1 MSQTLDCY
9 RISLDDNYDV
19 QVLMKELTAQVSDM
33 AASNAL
39 EAAIDAFCNPT
50 AVAGCSSHLA
60 NTLPET
66 TSQMLSPTSQRMA
79 VLTDVNS
86 VSAEV
91 TAEVLLSSYDFA
103 AQHIDRA
110 AATAFSA
117 LACPEWTPAVVG
129 TGAAL
134 AAKAARRA
142 CAKRL
147 IAEVRSWT

>member
-1 MSQTLDCY
+1 
-9 RISLDDNYDV
+9 
-19 QVLMKELTAQVSDM
+19 MKELTAQVSDL

-39 EAAIDAFCNPT
+39 QAAIDAFCNPS
-50 AVAGCSSHLA
+50 AVARCSSLRA
-60 NTLPET
+60 KTLPQT

-86 VSAEV
+86 VLAEV
-91 TAEVLLSSYDFA
+91 TAEVLLSAFDFA
-103 AQHIDRA
+103 TEHIDRA
-110 AATAFSA
+110 SATAFSA

-134 AAKAARRA
+134 AAEAARRS

-147 IAEVRSWT
+147 IAEVR